1 MKLAKA
7 LKLKNKKVKDLKAL
21 QAKIHRSN
29 VYMEGNTPAYD
40 INKLLE
46 TYVKDKEDLVK
57 LKVAIN
63 KANVAIYEKIVRLAE
78 AKDSLSMLESLSTNS
93 QKETVSFNYGTEKEI
108 KQISVITTVE
118 NDNTIKGIQDEIES
132 LQDDIDHY
140 NATTELEG
148 Y

>member
-1 MKLAKA
+1 LQKH
-7 LKLKNKKVKDLKAL
+7 KKVKDLKAL